1 MLTDHAAATS
11 RFAETVVN
19 TGITAVLD
27 NDNRIRPGGTWKQAV
42 LDGFIQFMRDY
53 SQM

>member
-11 RFAETVVN
+11 RFTETVVK
-19 TGITAVLD
+19 TGITAVLG
-27 NDNRIRPGGTWKQAV
+27 NDDRIRTGETWRQAV